1 MYRMIV
7 SDTIMDHL
15 QQQKVDDRQRDI
27 DAIVSGVETLEQIH
41 ARNAAF
47 AGARVVCSIDYQKNR
62 AVLAGRMGL
71 RGGRIIESR
80 PL

>member
-1 MYRMIV
+1 MYKMIV
-7 SDTIMDHL
+7 SDTVMDHL

-27 DAIVSGVETLEQIH
+27 NAIVSGVETMEQVH

-47 AGARVVCSIDYQKNR
+47 AGAKVVCSIDRQKNH
-62 AVLAGRMGL
+62 AVLAGRRGL